1 LIKLMLS
8 GRGGKL
14 QQLVTTSA
22 ATQEKR

>member
-8 GRGGKL
+8 ARGGKL